1 MNREKRAMS
10 KEKGAMSNKQRVM
23 LKIGIHANFQLR
35 SFFSEKTPAK
45 ALEPAASMPPKA
57 TRYVLAFFFVI
68 CYLLF
73 GTSPL
78 FSQTADRLEK
88 LLQQEH
94 VSYKDTALLVLEASG
109 HIDAKKQTSADDAFN
124 IAIQRGWLPKNTA
137 ANNAT
142 RLNGLSLLVMR
153 AFDINGGAFFSL
165 FKNPHYAYRA
175 MVYRG
180 IIQGRSDP
188 QMLVSGDLLL
198 YTVNRAMEREQ
209 RAGRKEE

>member
-1 MNREKRAMS
+1 MSNEQGGMNKEKRAM
-10 KEKGAMSNKQRVM
+10 NKDR
-23 LKIGIHANFQLR
+23 R
-35 SFFSEKTPAK
+35 
-45 ALEPAASMPPKA
+45 ALLYLLFA
-57 TRYVLAFFFVI
+57 L

-73 GTSPL
+73 AAFPL
-78 FSQTADRLEK
+78 FSQTADRLET
-88 LLQQEH
+88 LLQQDH
-94 VSYKDTALLVLEASG
+94 VSYKDTALLVLEAAG
-109 HIDAKKQTSADDAFN
+109 HLDAEKQTSADDAYN
-124 IAIQRGWLPKNTA
+124 IAIQRGWLPKNTE

-142 RLNGLSLLVMR
+142 RLNGLSLLVLQ

-198 YTVNRAMEREQ
+198 YTVNKAMEREQ
-209 RAGRKEE
+209 R

>member
-1 MNREKRAMS
+1 
-10 KEKGAMSNKQRVM
+10 
-23 LKIGIHANFQLR
+23 
-35 SFFSEKTPAK
+35 
-45 ALEPAASMPPKA
+45 
-57 TRYVLAFFFVI
+57 
-68 CYLLF
+68 LLF

-78 FSQTADRLEK
+78 FSQTADRLEI
-88 LLQQEH
+88 LLQQDH

-109 HIDAKKQTSADDAFN
+109 RIDAEKQTSADDAFSF
-124 IAIQRGWLPKNTA
+124 AIQRGWLPKNVK

-153 AFDINGGAFFSL
+153 AFDINGGVFFSL

-209 RAGRKEE
+209 RKKGRREE